1 MSNMDVDCDGS
12 ALSSASDCLC
22 CALDGTNQDDTA
34 FTDAAGRYIDAMS
47 VPYVVITQKT
57 GEFDPQTFGV
67 QGLSAVAVLCDGKLT
82 FGVRSSHYWDFLL
95 LLW

>member
-1 MSNMDVDCDGS
+1 
-12 ALSSASDCLC
+12 
-22 CALDGTNQDDTA
+22 
-34 FTDAAGRYIDAMS
+34 MS